1 MATSKSSRLFHR
13 NTVQDK
19 IHIHPKFLHSNL
31 DEAITAQ
38 IQLKVEGICNRDG
51 YVKKKSVS
59 LLKRSI
65 GMASSNDTNGYVT
78 FDVMYT
84 VDICHPMTNEIY
96 PCVIRKTNKMGFLVE
111 PLEKP
116 NPLVIVVA
124 KQHVENK
131 SLLNLLQEGD
141 YVSIKIIGSR
151 FDLGDD
157 KISVVATITGKLN
170 RSDLPAF
177 LLQNE
182 NIEQPIIKRKQVS
195 KTI

>member
-1 MATSKSSRLFHR
+1 MSTITKSSRLFHK
-13 NTVQDK
+13 NTIQDK
-19 IHIHPKFLHSNL
+19 IHIHPKFLHSNV
-31 DEAITAQ
+31 DEAITSQ

-65 GMASSNDTNGYVT
+65 GMASSNDTNGYVA

-84 VDICHPMTNEIY
+84 VDICHPMANEIY
-96 PCVIRKTNKMGFLVE
+96 PCIIRKTNKMGFLVE

-131 SLLNLLQEGD
+131 NLLNLLQED
-141 YVSIKIIGSR
+141 DFVSIKIIGSR

-157 KISVVATITGKLN
+157 KISVVATITGKLV
-170 RSDLPAF
+170 RADIPAF

-182 NIEQPIIKRKQVS
+182 ATDSS
-195 KTI
+195 KKKPSAKSI

>member
-1 MATSKSSRLFHR
+1 MATTKSSRLFHK
-13 NTVQDK
+13 NTIQDK
-19 IHIHPKFLHSNL
+19 IHIHPRFLHSNI

-96 PCVIRKTNKMGFLVE
+96 PCIIRKTNKMGFLVE

-157 KISVVATITGKLN
+157 KISVVATIIEKINPT
-170 RSDLPAF
+170 DLPAF
-177 LLQNE
+177 LLIKKE
-182 NIEQPIIKRKQVS
+182 PEDDKRKLP
-195 KTI
+195 KNI

>member
-1 MATSKSSRLFHR
+1 MSIKFSRLFHK

-19 IHIHPKFLHSNL
+19 INIHPRFLHSNL
-31 DEAITAQ
+31 DEALTAQ

-65 GMASSNDTNGYVT
+65 GMASSNDTSGFVS
-78 FDVMYT
+78 FDVMYS
-84 VDICHPMTNEIY
+84 VDICNPMCGETY
-96 PCVIRKTNKMGFLVE
+96 PCIIKKTNKMGFLLE
-111 PLEKP
+111 PLQKP

-131 SLLNLLQEGD
+131 TLLNLLQEGD
-141 YVSIKIIGSR
+141 GVSVKIIGSR

-157 KISVVATITGKLN
+157 KISVVATITGRL
-170 RSDLPAF
+170 DQAAIPAY
-177 LLQNE
+177 LRQ
-182 NIEQPIIKRKQVS
+182 EQDSGKSSGS
-195 KTI
+195 KSIY

>member
-1 MATSKSSRLFHR
+1 M
-13 NTVQDK
+13 
-19 IHIHPKFLHSNL
+19 
-31 DEAITAQ
+31 
-38 IQLKVEGICNRDG
+38 KVEGICNRDG
-51 YVKKKSVS
+51 YVKKKCVS

-65 GMASSNDTNGYVT
+65 GMASSNETNGFVT
-78 FDVMYT
+78 FDVLYS
-84 VDICHPMTNEIY
+84 VDISHPMPNEIY
-96 PCVIRKTNKMGFLVE
+96 PCIIKKTNKMGFLLE

-131 SLLNLLQEGD
+131 NLLNSLQEGD

-157 KISVVATITGKLN
+157 KISVVATILN
-170 RSDLPAF
+170 RLNQKEIPLF
-177 LLQNE
+177 LLQE
-182 NIEQPIIKRKQVS
+182 HQESKKKAQT

>member
-1 MATSKSSRLFHR
+1 M
-13 NTVQDK
+13 
-19 IHIHPKFLHSNL
+19 
-31 DEAITAQ
+31 
-38 IQLKVEGICNRDG
+38 KVEGICNRDG
-51 YVKKKSVS
+51 YVKKKCVS

-65 GMASSNDTNGYVT
+65 GMASSNETNGFVT
-78 FDVMYT
+78 FDVLYS
-84 VDICHPMTNEIY
+84 VDISHPMPNEIY
-96 PCVIRKTNKMGFLVE
+96 PCIIKKTNKMGFLLE

-131 SLLNLLQEGD
+131 NLLNSLQEGD

-157 KISVVATITGKLN
+157 KISVVATILN
-170 RSDLPAF
+170 RLNQKDIPLF
-177 LLQNE
+177 LLQE
-182 NIEQPIIKRKQVS
+182 HQESKKKVQT

>member
-1 MATSKSSRLFHR
+1 MSTITKSSRLFHK
-13 NTVQDK
+13 NTIQDK
-19 IHIHPKFLHSNL
+19 IHIHPKFLHSNV
-31 DEAITAQ
+31 DEAITSQ

-84 VDICHPMTNEIY
+84 VDICHPMANEIY
-96 PCVIRKTNKMGFLVE
+96 PCIIRKTNKMGFLVE

-131 SLLNLLQEGD
+131 NLLNLLQED
-141 YVSIKIIGSR
+141 DFVSIKIIGSR

-157 KISVVATITGKLN
+157 KISVVATITGKLV
-170 RSDLPAF
+170 RADIPAF

-182 NIEQPIIKRKQVS
+182 ATDSS
-195 KTI
+195 KKKPSAKSI

>member
-1 MATSKSSRLFHR
+1 MSNTKFSRLFHK
-13 NTVQDK
+13 NTIQDR
-19 IHIHPKFLHSNL
+19 IHIHPRFLHSNL
-31 DEAITAQ
+31 DEAITSQ

-78 FDVMYT
+78 FDVLYS
-84 VDICHPMTNEIY
+84 VDISHPMPNEIY
-96 PCVIRKTNKMGFLVE
+96 PCIIKKTNKMGFLLE

-131 SLLNLLQEGD
+131 NLLNSLQEGD
-141 YVSIKIIGSR
+141 YVSVKIIGSR

-157 KISVVATITGKLN
+157 KISVVATIMNRLN
-170 RSDLPAF
+170 RTDIPLF
-177 LLQNE
+177 LLQDNQE
-182 NIEQPIIKRKQVS
+182 SKKKTQT

>member
-1 MATSKSSRLFHR
+1 MSTTKFSRLFHK
-13 NTVQDK
+13 NTIQDR
-19 IHIHPKFLHSNL
+19 IHIHPRFLHSNL
-31 DEAITAQ
+31 DEAITSQ

-78 FDVMYT
+78 FDVLYS
-84 VDICHPMTNEIY
+84 VDISHPMPNEIY
-96 PCVIRKTNKMGFLVE
+96 PCIIKKTNKMGFLLE

-131 SLLNLLQEGD
+131 NLLNSLQEGD
-141 YVSIKIIGSR
+141 YVSVKIIGSR

-157 KISVVATITGKLN
+157 KISVVATIMNRLN
-170 RSDLPAF
+170 RTDIPLF
-177 LLQNE
+177 LLQDNQE
-182 NIEQPIIKRKQVS
+182 SKKKTQTKNI
-195 KTI
+195 